1 MDKQFIVEIQLCT
14 NPFYRKRLDQI
25 GFFSLKLDKVSS
37 FNDFLKTLCQ
47 KIEKK
52 GHNSKKSRIVNLS
65 LEKSGKINVLIW
77 LEEDSQDVERFNI
90 EDIVK
95 NWPKKYQWGFNQPF
109 GQFVDHW
116 MEFEKKVEILP
127 LLENKNSYGDD
138 KNNEEIFNDLELDD
152 LEKLKVNDKNKLEHI
167 VSK

>member
-1 MDKQFIVEIQLCT
+1 MDKQFIVDIQLCP
-14 NPFYRKRLDQI
+14 NPFYRKGLDQF
-25 GFFSLKLDKVSS
+25 GFLSLKLDKDSS
-37 FNDFLKTLCQ
+37 FDDFYKSLSK

-52 GHNSKKSRIVNLS
+52 GHNSKKSRIVNLG
-65 LEKSGKINVLIW
+65 LGKSGKINVLIW
-77 LEEDSQDVERFNI
+77 FEEESQDVERFNI

-109 GQFVDHW
+109 GQFVDQW

-138 KNNEEIFNDLELDD
+138 KNHEEIFNDLELDD
-152 LEKLKVNDKNKLEHI
+152 HEKFKVNDKNKLEHI